1 MVLQTVCPLAV
12 LEGYGFKT
20 KVMVKS
26 DCCGKER
33 DKTGDNSG
41 YLFKS
46 NLGHGMSLKTM

>member
-1 MVLQTVCPLAV
+1 MVLQTVCPLAI

-41 YLFKS
+41 
-46 NLGHGMSLKTM
+46 MSLQEQFLVMV